1 MKFLIVGLGNPGV
14 KYENTRHNIGFK
26 ALDHVAKQA
35 NAFFSPARY
44 GETTSFKHK
53 GKTIILLKPSTFMN
67 LSGNAFKYWSIKEKL
82 SLQNCLVVTDDIN
95 LPIGTLR
102 MKKKGSDGGH
112 NGLKNIQDIMLT
124 VNYPRLR
131 VGIGNSFSKG
141 KQIDHVL
148 GEWEQDEVKV
158 LSERYDQIESMI
170 LSFCFAGI
178 DNTMNLYNNKKAE

>member
-1 MKFLIVGLGNPGV
+1 
-14 KYENTRHNIGFK
+14 
-26 ALDHVAKQA
+26 
-35 NAFFSPARY
+35 
-44 GETTSFKHK
+44 
-53 GKTIILLKPSTFMN
+53 
-67 LSGNAFKYWSIKEKL
+67 
-82 SLQNCLVVTDDIN
+82 
-95 LPIGTLR
+95 

-148 GEWEQDEVKV
+148 GEWEQDEVKM